1 MKIITNLRN
10 WLYEPLVHG
19 VAVDDN
25 ALLAIHME
33 VLRKKPLLRSAFETF
48 YRNMMGLCDRFL
60 VSSGMEIEL
69 GSGAGF
75 FKSMRPNLLTSDIR
89 KDPHIDLELDAQRM
103 HLNESSVRCIYAIN
117 VFHHLP
123 DPDRFFSELCRV
135 LVPGGGCILV
145 EPHIGFSSALLHKH
159 LHSDENFLP
168 DVKSWKTTDIAGP
181 LSGANQAMAYIVF
194 ERDIER
200 FNSLYG
206 EILEI
211 CYQGYVLNALRYLLS
226 GGLNFRQL
234 LPSVFEPML
243 RAIEVATKPFA
254 HYLSLHQV
262 IVIRKRA

>member
-48 YRNMMGLCDRFL
+48 YRIMMGLCDRL
-60 VSSGMEIEL
+60 LAPHGIEVEL

-75 FKSMRPNLLTSDIR
+75 FKSMRAGLVTSDIR
-89 KDPHIDLELDAQRM
+89 KGMHIDMELDAQRM
-103 HLNESSVRCIYAIN
+103 QLADASVRCIYAIN

-123 DPDRFFSELCRV
+123 NPELFFAELCRV

-145 EPHIGFSSALLHKH
+145 EPHNGLCSALLHRN
-159 LHSDENFLP
+159 LHTDESFVP
-168 DVKSWKTTDIAGP
+168 DAASWKTTDISGP

-194 ERDIER
+194 TRDLAR

-206 EILEI
+206 HTLEI
-211 CYQGYVLNALRYLLS
+211 AHQGYVLNALRYLIS

-234 LPSVFEPML
+234 LPSVFEPVL
-243 RAIEVATKPFA
+243 RTLEYACKPLA
-254 HYLSLHQV
+254 RHLSLHQV